1 MTEKTVINID
11 EVPLVDRGNGKQFA
25 VKWGR
30 VGPLVGLNSL
40 GCAVHVVP
48 PGKKAFPF
56 HRHHVQDELFFVVSG
71 EGKYRFGETTVPV
84 RSGDIVPRRPAR
96 KRTNSSIPAPTI
108 CATSVSQPWA
118 GSTSSIIPIPRRS
131 LSPRA

>member
-40 GCAVHVVP
+40 SCAVHVVP
-48 PGKKAFPF
+48 PGKNFPST
-56 HRHHVQDELFFVVSG
+56 VIT
-71 EGKYRFGETTVPV
+71 YRTSCSSSCPGRVNIGLAR
-84 RSGDIVPRRPAR
+84 RSSRFAAATSLLRRPER
-96 KRTNSSIPAPTI
+96 KRTSSSMPARPI
-108 CATSVSQPWA
+108 CATSVSQPRE
-118 GSTSSIIPIPRRS
+118 GSTSSIIPIQRRS
-131 LSPRA
+131 RSPRA